1 MKNKKALGWGE
12 LILGTLLILLGIYS
26 FLHPTTALTGA
37 AVVYGIFAL
46 VSGVLDIVYYAKLER
61 RTGFGPV
68 FSLVG
73 GILSVAAGPPGPRA
87 PRRGTP
93 RPPPGPP
100 AGGRGRRPAASQRG
114 KRRVDA
120 GAFLPPLVYRPLCG
134 QVGPP
139 AFSADVCR
147 HRLLLLYAGGQ
158 LHRLAFRRP
167 DDCKSSGFPD
177 LLRLCDWRL
186 FAPLR
191 AGQPGVRLY
200 TLRSPSL
207 R

>member
-37 AVVYGIFAL
+37 AVLYGIFAL

-73 GILSVAAGPPGPRA
+73 GILSVAAGLLLLLNV
-87 PRRGTP
+87 
-93 RPPPGPP
+93 
-100 AGGRGRRPAASQRG
+100 ASG
-114 KRRVDA
+114 VWMLA
-120 GAFLPPLVYRPLCG
+120 LFFPPLVYRPLCG

-191 AGQPGVRLY
+191 AGQPDVRLY